1 MTILIDYDPGQSSEW
16 EIMKFWYLTSLV
28 IIKWFIM
35 FDYCYRAFR
44 IIVIAVYNYK
54 YVLYYYTYYTLYMST
69 DAYTY
74 IGV

>member
-1 MTILIDYDPGQSSEW
+1 
-16 EIMKFWYLTSLV
+16 
-28 IIKWFIM
+28 M

-44 IIVIAVYNYK
+44 ISVIAVYNYK
-54 YVLYYYTYYTLYMST
+54 YLLYYYTYYTLYMFT

>member
-1 MTILIDYDPGQSSEW
+1 
-16 EIMKFWYLTSLV
+16 
-28 IIKWFIM
+28 M

-54 YVLYYYTYYTLYMST
+54 YVLYYYTYYTLYMFT